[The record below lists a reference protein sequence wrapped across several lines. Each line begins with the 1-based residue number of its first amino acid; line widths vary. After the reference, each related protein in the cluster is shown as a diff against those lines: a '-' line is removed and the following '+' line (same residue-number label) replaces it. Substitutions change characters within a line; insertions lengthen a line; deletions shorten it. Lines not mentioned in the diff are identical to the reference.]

1 MYLIKVWDND
11 QMIFEGKSKIIPT
24 SDHQGWYQHQI
35 IKDGLLKKMK
45 KVLLKKLNLIPL
57 NTG

>member
-24 SDHQGWYQHQI
+24 SDHQGWS
-35 IKDGLLKKMK
+35 IKKDENGIVTEAKFNPAKYRITYEDTK
-45 KVLLKKLNLIPL
+45 IQ
-57 NTG
+57 

>member
-24 SDHQGWYQHQI
+24 SDHQGWS
-35 IKDGLLKKMK
+35 IKKDEKGIVKEAKFNPAK
-45 KVLLKKLNLIPL
+45 YRI
-57 NTG
+57 TYEDTTI